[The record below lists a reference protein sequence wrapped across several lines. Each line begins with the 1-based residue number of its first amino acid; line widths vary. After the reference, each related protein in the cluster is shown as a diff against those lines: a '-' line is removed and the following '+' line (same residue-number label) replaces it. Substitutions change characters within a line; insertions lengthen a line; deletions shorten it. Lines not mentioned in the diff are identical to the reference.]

1 MYFVADSFHLYW
13 SCRVVFPLLPML
25 QTQLCF
31 VTNKNWLPN
40 YQSELQLR
48 PLYRKLQLM
57 QINPLFR
64 FLNVFSQIQSYFIKN
79 FNQTGYLVKQLL
91 FIFMQRYQLKEQL
104 FYQTPCTN
112 EHFLISSTT
121 NWTNKNE
128 CSINNVDFRIQS
140 NFVCD
145 ECELNREY

>member
-1 MYFVADSFHLYW
+1 MNQIQSVKMFVFPSHNW
-13 SCRVVFPLLPML
+13 VVFSELPML

-31 VTNKNWLPN
+31 VGNKNWLPN

-57 QINPLFR
+57 QINPLFK
-64 FLNVFSQIQSYFIKN
+64 FLNVFPRFNPTSSKILIK
-79 FNQTGYLVKQLL
+79 QGVQLL
-91 FIFMQRYQLKEQL
+91 FIFVQRYQQKEQL

-145 ECELNREY
+145 ECVLNREY